1 MAPSTVKQ
9 QQPNDCPTST
19 SSDPY
24 SSENLDKTLAEAR
37 QEYEQ
42 RHKRSQRA
50 ECLQLTADLVEWFG
64 TTVILPNLPNHYKGS
79 LKFKNW
85 HTDLRNYIMWSFC
98 DHLEESWAKQIDEL
112 ILAMER
118 IAVAKGLTRVQWY
131 NLINLNINMEVRN
144 ETSCS
149 GSEKLGYIKKLAKE
163 VFEEPHLWEAVH
175 ALIEAI
181 PTKDADLAKP
191 RRVVKAKRH
200 CSDVAKKT
208 APLSN
213 KLLLKRPK
221 SFPMQGDCQIPLP
234 MH

>member
-1 MAPSTVKQ
+1 MAPATVKQ

-42 RHKRSQRA
+42 RHKRSQLA
-50 ECLQLTADLVEWFG
+50 EYLQLTADLVELFG
-64 TTVILPNLPNHYKGS
+64 TKVILPNLPNHYKGS

-85 HTDLRNYIMWSFC
+85 HTDLRNYITWSFC
-98 DHLEESWAKQIDEL
+98 DHLETSWAREIDEL
-112 ILAMER
+112 MLAMER
-118 IAVAKGLTRVQWY
+118 IAVEKGLTRVQWY
-131 NLINLNINMEVRN
+131 NLINLNVNMEVRD

-175 ALIEAI
+175 GTNRSN
-181 PTKDADLAKP
+181 PDK
-191 RRVVKAKRH
+191 RR
-200 CSDVAKKT
+200 
-208 APLSN
+208 
-213 KLLLKRPK
+213 
-221 SFPMQGDCQIPLP
+221 
-234 MH
+234 